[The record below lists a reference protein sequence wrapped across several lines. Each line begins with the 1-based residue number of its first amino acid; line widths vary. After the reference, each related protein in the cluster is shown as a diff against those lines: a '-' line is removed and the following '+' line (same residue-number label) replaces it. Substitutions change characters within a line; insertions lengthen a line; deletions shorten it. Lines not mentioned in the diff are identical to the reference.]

1 MSICCRP
8 MTWETMEFDDLHT
21 QVAVR
26 VKGFRTGAQRP
37 HLLEGK
43 AGPVTGQKFVLDAN
57 EVIIG
62 RGEKSTLILD
72 SEEVSRQHARLT
84 RNEGEYTI
92 EDLGSR
98 NGIVLNG
105 LKVHAAILRDGDQVQ
120 LGDVV
125 LAYLEG
131 T

>member
-1 MSICCRP
+1 MPISRD
-8 MTWETMEFDDLHT
+8 TMEFEDFHT

-26 VKGFRTGAQRP
+26 VKGFRPVVQRP
-37 HLLEGK
+37 HLLEAK
-43 AGPVTGQKFVLDAN
+43 SGPGAGQKFVLDAN
-57 EVIIG
+57 ELIIG
-62 RGEKSTLILD
+62 RGEKATLTLD
-72 SEEVSRQHARLT
+72 SEEVSRSHAKLT

-92 EDLGSR
+92 EDMESR

-105 LKVHAAILRDGDQVQ
+105 LKVHAAVLRDGDQVQ

-125 LAYLEG
+125 LSYREG

>member
-1 MSICCRP
+1 MAP
-8 MTWETMEFDDLHT
+8 KTAELEDFHT

-26 VKGFRTGAQRP
+26 IKGFRPVVQRP

-43 AGPVTGQKFVLDAN
+43 EGPAAGQKFVLDAN
-57 EVIIG
+57 ELILG
-62 RGEKSTLILD
+62 RGEKATLQLD
-72 SEEVSRQHARLT
+72 SEEVSRQHAKLT
-84 RNEGEYTI
+84 RHEGEYTI
-92 EDLGSR
+92 EDLESR

-105 LKVHAAILRDGDQVQ
+105 LKVHAAILRDGDLVQ

-125 LAYLEG
+125 LAYREG

>member
-1 MSICCRP
+1 MASRD
-8 MTWETMEFDDLHT
+8 TMEFEDFHT

-26 VKGFRTGAQRP
+26 VKGFRPVIQRP

-43 AGPVTGQKFVLDAN
+43 SGPGAGQKFVLDAN
-57 EVIIG
+57 ELIIG
-62 RGEKSTLILD
+62 RGEKATLTLD
-72 SEEVSRQHARLT
+72 SEEVSRAHARLT

-92 EDLGSR
+92 EDMESR

-105 LKVHAAILRDGDQVQ
+105 LKVHAAVLRDGDQVQ

-125 LAYLEG
+125 LSYREG

>member
-1 MSICCRP
+1 MSDD
-8 MTWETMEFDDLHT
+8 THEFEDFHT

-26 VKGFRTGAQRP
+26 VKGFRPVTNRP
-37 HLLEGK
+37 HLFDVK
-43 AGPVTGQKFVLDAN
+43 QGPGQGQRFVLD
-57 EVIIG
+57 ETEMIIG
-62 RGEKSTLILD
+62 RGDKATLVLE

-84 RNEGEYTI
+84 RIEGEYTI
-92 EDLGSR
+92 EDAGSR

-105 LKVHAAILRDGDQVQ
+105 LKVHAAVLRDGDLVQ

-125 LAYLEG
+125 LSYREG

>member
-1 MSICCRP
+1 
-8 MTWETMEFDDLHT
+8 MEFEDFHT

-26 VKGFRTGAQRP
+26 VKGFRPTVQRP
-37 HLLEGK
+37 HLLEAKEGPGTGK
-43 AGPVTGQKFVLDAN
+43 KYVLDAN
-57 EVIIG
+57 ELIMG
-62 RGEKSTLILD
+62 RGEKATLLLE
-72 SEEVSRQHARLT
+72 SEEVSRAHAKLV

-98 NGIVLNG
+98 NGILLNG
-105 LKVHAAILRDGDQVQ
+105 LKVHSAVLRDGDQVQ

-125 LAYLEG
+125 LSYREG

>member
-1 MSICCRP
+1 MGR
-8 MTWETMEFDDLHT
+8 ETMEFEDFHT

-26 VKGFRTGAQRP
+26 VKGLRPVVQRP

-43 AGPVTGQKFVLDAN
+43 AGPALGQKFVLDAN
-57 EVIIG
+57 ELIIG
-62 RGEKSTLILD
+62 RGEKATLPLD
-72 SEEVSRQHARLT
+72 SEEVSRRHARLT
-84 RNEGEYTI
+84 RHEGEYTI
-92 EDLGSR
+92 EDMGSR

-105 LKVHAAILRDGDQVQ
+105 LKVHAAVLRDGDQLQ

-125 LAYLEG
+125 LAYREG

>member
-1 MSICCRP
+1 MSR
-8 MTWETMEFDDLHT
+8 ETQEFEDFHT

-26 VKGFRTGAQRP
+26 VKGFRPVVTRP
-37 HLLEGK
+37 HVFEVK
-43 AGPVTGQKFVLDAN
+43 QGPGLGQKFVLDAN
-57 EVIIG
+57 ELILG
-62 RGEKSTLILD
+62 RGEKATLPLD

-84 RNEGEYTI
+84 RTDGEYTI

-105 LKVHAAILRDGDQVQ
+105 LKVHAAVLRDGDQVQ
-120 LGDVV
+120 LGDIT
-125 LAYLEG
+125 LNYREG

>member
-1 MSICCRP
+1 MAR
-8 MTWETMEFDDLHT
+8 ETTDFEDQHT

-26 VKGFRTGAQRP
+26 AKGFRAVVQRP

-43 AGPVTGQKFVLDAN
+43 AGPAKGQKFVLDAN
-57 EVIIG
+57 ELIIG
-62 RGEKSTLILD
+62 RGEKATLPLD
-72 SEEVSRQHARLT
+72 SEEVSRQHAKLT
-84 RNEGEYTI
+84 RHEDEYTI

-105 LKVHAAILRDGDQVQ
+105 LKVHAAILRDGDLVQ

-125 LAYLEG
+125 LAYREG
-131 T
+131 S

>member
-1 MSICCRP
+1 MGR
-8 MTWETMEFDDLHT
+8 ETVEFEDFHT
-21 QVAVR
+21 QVAVG
-26 VKGFRTGAQRP
+26 VKGFRPVVQRP

-43 AGPVTGQKFVLDAN
+43 AGPAIGQKFVLDAN
-57 EVIIG
+57 ELIIG
-62 RGEKSTLILD
+62 RGEKATLPLD
-72 SEEVSRQHARLT
+72 SEEVSRQHAKLT

-105 LKVHAAILRDGDQVQ
+105 LKVHSAILRDGDQVQ

-125 LAYLEG
+125 LAYREG
-131 T
+131 S